1 MIEGD
6 PGTLSNAEGNSRED
20 YMRPNVSER
29 YIEGVLDTL
38 LGAGATSTGEVE
50 VYLNVSEGYRE
61 SATIET
67 ELQFSHG
74 CRLEVDLTFE
84 FVEDNPQWLA
94 YSFHFMAGDNRC
106 VFRYDNAPHH
116 RGLLHFPHH
125 KHEGEDERVI
135 GCPEPTARTVASEV
149 WAYLRRLAD

>member
-1 MIEGD
+1 
-6 PGTLSNAEGNSRED
+6 
-20 YMRPNVSER
+20 MRPNVSER

-38 LGAGATSTGEVE
+38 LGVGATSIGEVE
-50 VYLNVSEGYRE
+50 VNLNVSEGDRE

-67 ELQFSHG
+67 ELQFPHG

-94 YSFHFMAGDNRC
+94 YSFHFMAEDNRC

-116 RGLLHFPHH
+116 RGLIHFPHH

-135 GCPEPTARTVASEV
+135 GCPEPTARTVASEI
-149 WAYLRRLAD
+149 WAYLRRLAE

>member
-1 MIEGD
+1 
-6 PGTLSNAEGNSRED
+6 
-20 YMRPNVSER
+20 MRPNVSER

-38 LGAGATSTGEVE
+38 LGAGATYIGEVE
-50 VYLNVSEGYRE
+50 VHLNVSEGDRE

-67 ELQFSHG
+67 ELQFPHG

-116 RGLLHFPHH
+116 RGLINFPHH
-125 KHEGEDERVI
+125 KHEGPSE
-135 GCPEPTARTVASEV
+135 TAVNSVQPSARAIRNEV
-149 WAYLRRLAD
+149 EAYIRDNG

>member
-6 PGTLSNAEGNSRED
+6 PGILSNAEGNSRED

-38 LGAGATSTGEVE
+38 LGAGATSIGEVE
-50 VYLNVSEGYRE
+50 VHLNVSEGYRE

-67 ELQFSHG
+67 ELQFPHG